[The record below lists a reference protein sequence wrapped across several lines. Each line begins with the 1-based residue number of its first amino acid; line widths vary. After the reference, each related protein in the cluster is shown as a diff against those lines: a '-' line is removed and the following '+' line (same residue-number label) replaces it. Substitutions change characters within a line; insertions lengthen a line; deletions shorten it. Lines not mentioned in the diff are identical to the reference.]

1 MVGFRSL
8 IRFVALSSSVAV
20 ASCSVSDSP
29 SVTTTTRDSAGITIV
44 ENSSST
50 GAGLPIWRFVEPPSV
65 EIGVLEG
72 DPAYQL
78 NGVVGAIRLTDGRIV
93 VADGGSREIRF
104 FGESGNHL
112 LTVGG
117 RGEGP
122 GEFARLA
129 SIDRLNGDTLVAS
142 DWPIGTR
149 SWFDSNGLF
158 LDKTRVGPYWPGLIG
173 HTLVDGSLLVDV
185 YERNSYGNELEWWAA
200 RGQED
205 LFRPSGQILLVS
217 RTGDRA
223 DTVRSVIGEEWFKIG
238 KLRQGLTIHALP
250 FARTTKIA
258 WASDNIF
265 VGETGHP
272 AVEVYGLDGRLL
284 RLIRWESSSVP
295 VTARDRSDFKS
306 ELLGS
311 LRRPNR
317 RPGFERWLAAVTYP
331 DTKPAFRELAT
342 DRAGRL
348 WVASWPKAGTE
359 RDNWIV
365 FASDGRMIATVDAP
379 EGLTLM
385 DIGDDYVVSLWK
397 GELGVEYVRV
407 HELVK

>member
-1 MVGFRSL
+1 MSVLRPL
-8 IRFVALSSSVAV
+8 MRLVALSSIVAA
-20 ASCSVSDSP
+20 ASCSGSGSP
-29 SVTTTTRDSAGITIV
+29 AVTTMTRDSAGITIV

-50 GAGLPIWRFVEPPSV
+50 EAGLPAWRFLEPPLV

-112 LTVGG
+112 LTVAG

-129 SIDRLNGDTLVAS
+129 SIDRMNGDTLVAS
-142 DWPIGTR
+142 DWPIGAR

-158 LDKTRVGPYWPGLIG
+158 LDKMRVGPYWPGLIG
-173 HTLVDGSLLVDV
+173 RTLADGSLLVDV

-205 LFRPSGQILLVS
+205 HFRPSGQIVLVS
-217 RTGDRA
+217 RTGSRV
-223 DTVRSVIGEEWFKIG
+223 DTLRSVIGEEWFKIG
-238 KLRQGLTIHALP
+238 KVRQGLTIHARP
-250 FARTTKIA
+250 FARTTKVA
-258 WASDNIF
+258 WAGDNIF

-272 AVEVYGLDGRLL
+272 EVEVYGLDGGLRRLV
-284 RLIRWESSSVP
+284 RWESPPVP
-295 VTARDRSDFKS
+295 VTTRDRRDFKS
-306 ELLGS
+306 EVLGS
-311 LRRPNR
+311 LRRPSR
-317 RPGFERWLAAVTYP
+317 RPGFERWLAAVPYP

-342 DRAGRL
+342 DPAGRL
-348 WVASWPKAGTE
+348 WVEVWPQAGSE

-379 EGLTLM
+379 PAFTLM
-385 DIGDDYVVSLWK
+385 DIGDEYVVSLWK
-397 GELGVEYVRV
+397 GELGVEYVKLY
-407 HELVK
+407 ELAK